1 MTDKDRRT
9 ILWLAE
15 IAAWLQ
21 AYRKAQVDYR
31 QRNRLIN
38 AAILLQHEQSP
49 FGPFGRLRD
58 RSVSLSNRRDR
69 RPWYHRLW
77 RAKEND
83 PCSS

>member
-1 MTDKDRRT
+1 MTDKDRR

-15 IAAWLQ
+15 MAAWLQ

-38 AAILLQHEQSP
+38 AAILLQHEKS
-49 FGPFGRLRD
+49 R
-58 RSVSLSNRRDR
+58 R

-77 RAKEND
+77 RAKENN

>member
-1 MTDKDRRT
+1 MNQSDESRC
-9 ILWLAE
+9 LWLAE
-15 IAAWLQ
+15 AAACLQ

-31 QRNRLIN
+31 ERNRLIN
-38 AAILLQHEQSP
+38 AAILRQREQRP
-49 FGPFGRLRD
+49 FGKL
-58 RSVSLSNRRDR
+58 RDR

>member
-1 MTDKDRRT
+1 MNQSDKSRC
-9 ILWLAE
+9 LWLAE
-15 IAAWLQ
+15 AAAWLQ

-38 AAILLQHEQSP
+38 AAILLQHEQ
-49 FGPFGRLRD
+49 R
-58 RSVSLSNRRDR
+58 NHR

>member
-1 MTDKDRRT
+1 MNQSDKSRC
-9 ILWLAE
+9 LWLAE
-15 IAAWLQ
+15 AAAWLQ

-49 FGPFGRLRD
+49 FSPFGKL
-58 RSVSLSNRRDR
+58 RDR

>member
-15 IAAWLQ
+15 IAAWPAPEPAEG

-38 AAILLQHEQSP
+38 AAILLQHEKS
-49 FGPFGRLRD
+49 R
-58 RSVSLSNRRDR
+58 R

-77 RAKEND
+77 RAKENN

>member
-21 AYRKAQVDYR
+21 AYRKVQVDYR

-38 AAILLQHEQSP
+38 AAILLQREQSP
-49 FGPFGRLRD
+49 FGKLRD
-58 RSVSLSNRRDR
+58 RSVSLSNRRGR

-77 RAKEND
+77 RAKEKD

>member
-21 AYRKAQVDYR
+21 TYRKAQVDYR
-31 QRNRLIN
+31 QRN
-38 AAILLQHEQSP
+38 H
-49 FGPFGRLRD
+49 
-58 RSVSLSNRRDR
+58 R

-77 RAKEND
+77 RAKENN